1 MEAPSEDPAGTQEG
15 AGQWNRRM
23 PCGGCSSSFRR
34 LFLWG
39 SLQRSS
45 YPRLSGSRLFQE
57 KVLVEAAV
65 SPASPG
71 ANPPGPQP
79 GAPVHPLCTWQA
91 ESEGGRPGEG
101 VVRTPPPLR
110 VGHGP
115 TTGPSGGRPSVPK
128 LWSAGLTRPTRLRA
142 RSTAWGPLGTA
153 SSGSAQPPSGPVSGP
168 LAPRPPAS
176 LLRPPGPRT
185 GSAPPR
191 LCLPGREIPSAP
203 RTQPSPSKSPRST
216 ERKTEARGESGPAI
230 SRARRGGRSGSGQP
244 GRPGPCVLRGPAGR
258 GPGSLLKRPRGE
270 GCVSPP
276 AAVPGRFPRP
286 RGALWDL

>member
-1 MEAPSEDPAGTQEG
+1 
-15 AGQWNRRM
+15 M

-39 SLQRSS
+39 SLQRSP

-176 LLRPPGPRT
+176 LLRPPGPARALRRP
-185 GSAPPR
+185 GSASRAVRSRPPR
-191 LCLPGREIPSAP
+191 ALSLHLPSRPVPQRGRL
-203 RTQPSPSKSPRST
+203 RLGVRV
-216 ERKTEARGESGPAI
+216 
-230 SRARRGGRSGSGQP
+230 
-244 GRPGPCVLRGPAGR
+244 GRPSH
-258 GPGSLLKRPRGE
+258 GPGEAAGAARA
-270 GCVSPP
+270 SPGGQDR
-276 AAVPGRFPRP
+276 AS
-286 RGALWDL
+286 